1 MDGSIP
7 SGPTIFILRT
17 MKKLFSLAAIAFL
30 SFTTYA
36 QDATSTPKQGTLE
49 KITAADDLFI
59 MTFSSD
65 NWVNL
70 PSSLEAKPLRSRGF
84 SFMFMNEKMNA
95 AGNFGLGYGLG
106 FTSQNVHTD
115 GVLLYDDVTA
125 KTYFQK
131 VPDSLELETNKLS
144 LNFVDVALE
153 FRLRTAENSKGKRW
167 KFNAGVRGSY
177 LLQSHTKYEDING
190 KVKLYNTIGL
200 NPFQAGVTGRIGYGN
215 VAASV
220 YYSLVN
226 VFRKDKGPELTPLS
240 IGITFTF

>member
-1 MDGSIP
+1 
-7 SGPTIFILRT
+7 
-17 MKKLFSLAAIAFL
+17 
-30 SFTTYA
+30 
-36 QDATSTPKQGTLE
+36 
-49 KITAADDLFI
+49 
-59 MTFSSD
+59 
-65 NWVNL
+65 
-70 PSSLEAKPLRSRGF
+70 
-84 SFMFMNEKMNA
+84 MNEKMNA

-190 KVKLYNTIGL
+190 KVKLYNEKGKLTHEGTMKNNDWEGEYFIGL

>member
-1 MDGSIP
+1 
-7 SGPTIFILRT
+7 
-17 MKKLFSLAAIAFL
+17 MKKLFSLAVLAVL
-30 SFTTYA
+30 SISTFA
-36 QDATSTPKQGTLE
+36 QEASTPKTGTLQ

-70 PSSLEAKPLRSRGF
+70 PSQFESKPFRSHGF
-84 SFMFMNEKMNA
+84 SFMFMNEVMNQNGT
-95 AGNFGLGYGLG
+95 AGFGYGLG

-115 GVLLYDDVTA
+115 GVFVYDDNVG
-125 KTYFQK
+125 KTYMQK
-131 VPDSLELETNKLS
+131 VPDSLDLETNKLS
-144 LNFVDVALE
+144 LNFIDIALE
-153 FRLRTAENSKGKRW
+153 ARFRTAENSKGKRW

-177 LLQSHTKYEDING
+177 LVQSHTKYEDENG

-200 NPFQAGVTGRIGYGN
+200 KPFQAGVTGRIGYGN

-220 YYSLVN
+220 YYSLVDI
-226 VFRKDKGPELTPLS
+226 FKKDKGPELTPLS